1 MSIHSRFLTLS
12 IKEQVCLTIFLLTV
26 FSVLVILCLPCSFSY
41 EILRED
47 YKKKKRFFYNEYK
60 EYIEACFYYQGYN
73 LLKYEEIIKEQH
85 GELFTDHNVIKE
97 QLCTWQDTYDA
108 SPVLVP
114 CHNDTV
120 PENFLVSM
128 TTGDAYLI
136 DWEYAGMNS
145 LYWDIAGY
153 ILESRLPAFAIDY
166 LLQHYF
172 QRPVSD
178 DELMKIKISMLEQ
191 DFLWTNW
198 ALIRHYNGDD
208 FLDYCAFR
216 YERLRKNMD
225 LLKEDMHADLKN
237 LVL

>member
-1 MSIHSRFLTLS
+1 MPQIMTIAAAHCTGVSIQPGCPSNIPTM
-12 IKEQVCLTIFLLTV
+12 IMQKNGPQ
-26 FSVLVILCLPCSFSY
+26 
-41 EILRED
+41 
-47 YKKKKRFFYNEYK
+47 K
-60 EYIEACFYYQGYN
+60 EYAPLQTMPSAAPHIELPLYQ
-73 LLKYEEIIKEQH
+73 K
-85 GELFTDHNVIKE
+85 
-97 QLCTWQDTYDA
+97 
-108 SPVLVP
+108 
-114 CHNDTV
+114 
-120 PENFLVSM
+120 
-128 TTGDAYLI
+128 
-136 DWEYAGMNS
+136 EYAGMNS